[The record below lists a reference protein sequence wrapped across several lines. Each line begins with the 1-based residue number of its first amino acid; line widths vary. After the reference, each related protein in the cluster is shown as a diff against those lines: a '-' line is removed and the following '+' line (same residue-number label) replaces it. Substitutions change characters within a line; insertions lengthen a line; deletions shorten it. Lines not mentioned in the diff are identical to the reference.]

1 MGSGGRHTE
10 QVDGGRSAAAVDAR
24 TLTGLRAI
32 VRRARGWTCDIRE
45 VALDDQAGKLHVP
58 LLARVDRRSP
68 SVRVAAGELI
78 VRRVEDFLLEGAAR
92 TRWFELDG
100 LAYEPATRRVSIGSG
115 GRSQFAVT
123 VEALDVTLRIRPQS
137 RPR

>member
-78 VRRVEDFLLEGAAR
+78 VRRVEEFAIEVPRR
-92 TRWFELDG
+92 TRWFELLMVHQADHG
-100 LAYEPATRRVSIGSG
+100 SLPPDNAKNPPPNLGRLSPA
-115 GRSQFAVT
+115 
-123 VEALDVTLRIRPQS
+123 
-137 RPR
+137 